1 MDGFTAHGEVR
12 LAGGRIG
19 GQLNLSGASLTN
31 PGGPALSANRLT
43 VGHSMLCGAGFLARG
58 EVRLADDP
66 SVILADARGVFLRV
80 PKEYQKE
87 AAENYPGAEE
97 FFKM

>member
-1 MDGFTAHGEVR
+1 MVHAE
-12 LAGGRIG
+12 
-19 GQLNLSGASLTN
+19 
-31 PGGPALSANRLT
+31 
-43 VGHSMLCGAGFLARG
+43 G

-87 AAENYPGAEE
+87 AAANFPGAEE